1 MIKRFHVENYKALRD
16 LTVELTPVHV
26 LIGPN
31 DSGKTSVLEA
41 LAALSRSADRGLAES
56 FVGTWTGRQLVW
68 RGEAD
73 HPVHLSVVVQTGQT
87 SVDYGLEVSFGE
99 TGRSIERN
107 SEWMASPAG
116 GESYT
121 LPRHIFASNN
131 VTALARLDQI
141 AERLGD
147 HLALARQVRE
157 AIRGVHYYRW
167 NPRFLALPAAPDAK
181 RQFQMDS
188 AGFGLAL
195 VLDDI
200 LGYDRE
206 RFTAL
211 ERRFRQIFPDIKSI
225 KLLREMGYRA
235 PVDASQPVPVLK
247 QSEGKGLHFEFATTG
262 RILPA
267 AQVSDGVLL
276 ILAYITVLHLPEP
289 PRLLL
294 VEEPENG
301 IHPKR
306 IAEVLGLLRELVR
319 EQGRTQV
326 VMTTH
331 SPYVLDLFEP
341 AEVTLCR
348 RGADGATVAHRLADS
363 KTVREQLD
371 VFSLGEIWTAEG
383 EDKIVASEVAAAG
396 GGA

>member
-1 MIKRFHVENYKALRD
+1 MITRFHVQNYKALRD
-16 LTVELTPVHV
+16 VTVELTSVHV

-41 LAALSRSADRGLAES
+41 LAALSRSADRSLADA
-56 FVGTWTGRQLVW
+56 FVGNWEGRQLVW
-68 RGEAD
+68 NGEVDLPIILTVEIEA
-73 HPVHLSVVVQTGQT
+73 GQT
-87 SVDYGLEVSFGE
+87 NTQYILEISFDEKGREVRRSSERIFSPPRTEPFVVPAFVSF
-99 TGRSIERN
+99 
-107 SEWMASPAG
+107 AS
-116 GESYT
+116 S
-121 LPRHIFASNN
+121 LSFIDKIASQ
-131 VTALARLDQI
+131 LG
-141 AERLGD
+141 ERLP
-147 HLALARQVRE
+147 LARQVRE
-157 AIRGVHYYRW
+157 AIRGVQFYRW
-167 NPRFLALPAAPDAK
+167 NPRFLALPAAPDSA

-200 LGYDRE
+200 LGYDRD
-206 RFTAL
+206 RFTSL
-211 ERRFRQIFPDIKSI
+211 EKRFRQIFPEIKSI

-235 PVDASQPVPVLK
+235 PSDASQPIPVLQK
-247 QSEGKGLHFEFATTG
+247 SEGKGLHFEFGRTG

-267 AQVSDGVLL
+267 SQVSDGVLL
-276 ILAYITVLHLPEP
+276 ILAYLTVLHLPEP

-306 IAEVLGLLRELVR
+306 VEEVLNLLRELVR

-331 SPYVLDLFEP
+331 SPYVLDLFKPE
-341 AEVTLCR
+341 EVTLCR
-348 RGADGATVAHRLADS
+348 RDADGATVAHPLANS

-371 VFSLGEIWTAEG
+371 IFTLGEIWTAEG
-383 EDKIVASEVAAAG
+383 EEKIISRQSATAG
-396 GGA
+396 GRA